1 MPMTF
6 PSPHVDKRRY
16 LSTPPVVYGCTLR
29 NYYST
34 ITPVSYKSFSF
45 MYVFQI
51 GDQFKI
57 HSFLNKFHIMVPLRW
72 TQCMYTLN
80 CSKPSK
86 SKSLFYLPQ
95 ILDFMVIVKLMIQDR
110 LFGESGRTSRKILFH
125 TFGLFSSPIF
135 DFPTFSK
142 CLVKSNFI
150 VFDFSFTHTILLS

>member
-1 MPMTF
+1 MKPN
-6 PSPHVDKRRY
+6 
-16 LSTPPVVYGCTLR
+16 C
-29 NYYST
+29 
-34 ITPVSYKSFSF
+34 
-45 MYVFQI
+45 MYFQI

-57 HSFLNKFHIMVPLRW
+57 HSFLNKFHIMVTLRW

-125 TFGLFSSPIF
+125 TSGLFSSPIF
-135 DFPTFSK
+135 DFSTFSK
-142 CLVKSNFI
+142 CLVKSNLI
-150 VFDFSFTHTILLS
+150 VFSFFIYCFSFFIYCFCIFHVASNWRHV